1 MLSELEYCSD
11 YAAAGGR
18 ALGAIAPVIAC
29 TMGVAVDG
37 TDECRVEAPAAVLS
51 PVLRGHVIRGVDA
64 LGVVREYRVRTRART
79 LGAPTRIVT
88 GLSPRDELARAGV
101 ITQTI
106 GGITS
111 VDVAGAYTPTQWLD
125 TIILPF
131 LASKGLGYFVRGTM
145 DYTGVVELVAQANGY
160 TPLSMLLA
168 IQSAMGGE
176 IRVRRVGET
185 QYAID
190 HVVKIGAGATVV
202 PVGTARNLRELQE
215 TEDDE
220 GLVSAITPLGL
231 TPTGEA
237 LRATLAENAWA
248 AGTPLGAGPYWV
260 PLTDPGGGDAPIAFD
275 DQFGTGGQAAYLLLK
290 DATTVQITGSR
301 QSDSAVQVASLTGL
315 TAGDLVQL
323 VADSAGNRLI
333 ELTNPDITPRNAKV
347 ADLTLRGERNLAR
360 NGRFDAWVSANEA
373 THWAPGGSSSTNVKG
388 SRYPRNASTAD
399 SSASFSATTSVA
411 YAAGVAQTTLTYTGA
426 TPGRILL
433 AGEKV
438 RLAVENSGGI
448 LVTIAATV
456 GVHVVDGTGAGTVAV
471 SSYTPPVA
479 YDVGRTITLA
489 EGLRPSGFPAEGTAQ
504 ADALYLTGTANSN
517 PPVASNARLQSLPF
531 TVKYLAG
538 FGTVRAAVGYTYRCR
553 SGAGAVSAAA
563 AILDTVTGAPNGTV
577 LATVVSAAS
586 FSAAGT
592 MHESLACAAS
602 VVADKTLA
610 LALYTSPNA
619 AIAVFARWATLWIG
633 SGETPPPLGDAP
645 FANGLWQKTNRELL
659 ARALGVRSIRLTL
672 RDLSA
677 VLGYLVSA
685 EQLTLGGDVLVEDLG
700 LQIRV
705 VAITY
710 DLLDPAN
717 TQIVVDSRPASLLRY
732 LAERT

>member
-1 MLSELEYCSD
+1 MLSELEYWSD

-18 ALGAIAPVIAC
+18 ALGAIAPVFAC

-37 TDECRVEAPAAVLS
+37 SDECRLEAPAAVLS
-51 PVLRGHVIRGVDA
+51 PVQRGHVIRGVDA

-79 LGAPTRIVT
+79 LGAPTRTVT
-88 GLSPRDELARAGV
+88 GLSPRDELARAGA
-101 ITQTI
+101 ITQTL

-131 LASKGLGYFVRGTM
+131 LAAKGLGYFVRGTM
-145 DYTGVVELVAQANGY
+145 DYTGVVDLVAQANGY

-168 IQSAMGGE
+168 IQSALGGE

-190 HVVKIGAGATVV
+190 HVVKIGAGAPVV

-220 GLVSAITPLGL
+220 GIVSAITPLGL

-237 LRATLAENAWA
+237 LRATLGENAWT

-260 PLTDPGGGDAPIAFD
+260 PLTDPGGGDPPIAFD
-275 DQFGTGGQAAYLLLK
+275 NQFGTGGQAAYLLLK
-290 DATTVQITGSR
+290 DATTVPITGSR
-301 QSDSAVQVASLTGL
+301 KSDSAVQVASLTGI

-333 ELTNPDITPRNAKV
+333 ELTNPDISPRNAKV

-360 NGRFDAWVSANEA
+360 NGRFDSWVNANEA

-388 SRYPRNASTAD
+388 SRYPRNAALAWSGTITANYNAGTTYNTVSYTGLAPGAVLLSREVLRITNGVQTVDCTIAD
-399 SSASFSATTSVA
+399 S
-411 YAAGVAQTTLTYTGA
+411 
-426 TPGRILL
+426 
-433 AGEKV
+433 
-438 RLAVENSGGI
+438 
-448 LVTIAATV
+448 V
-456 GVHVVDGTGAGTVAV
+456 GLHEADGSGAGTVAV
-471 SSYTPPVA
+471 NNFTPAVSFTSGMA
-479 YDVGRTITLA
+479 VSGVSLR
-489 EGLRPSGFPAEGTAQ
+489 RPSGFPTEGPAQ
-504 ADALYLTGTANSN
+504 AYALYLTGTANSA

-531 TVKYLAG
+531 KVKYLTG
-538 FGTVRAAVGYTYRCR
+538 FGTVRAAVGYTYR
-553 SGAGAVSAAA
+553 SLSATGAVTAAA
-563 AILDTVTGAPNGTV
+563 ALVDTVTGAPNGTL
-577 LATVVSAAS
+577 LATVSSAAS

-592 MHESLACAAS
+592 IHETLACAAS
-602 VVADKTLA
+602 IVADRTLA
-610 LALYTSPNA
+610 LALYNHATA
-619 AIAVFARWATLWIG
+619 DVGVFARWATLWIG
-633 SGETPPPLGDAP
+633 SGETPPPLADAP
-645 FANGLWQKTNRELL
+645 FANGLWQKTNRELV

-677 VLGYLVSA
+677 VLGYMITA

-700 LQIRV
+700 LRLRV

-710 DLLDPAN
+710 DLLDPQN
-717 TQIVVDSRPASLLRY
+717 TQIVVDSRPASLVRY
-732 LAERT
+732 LEERT